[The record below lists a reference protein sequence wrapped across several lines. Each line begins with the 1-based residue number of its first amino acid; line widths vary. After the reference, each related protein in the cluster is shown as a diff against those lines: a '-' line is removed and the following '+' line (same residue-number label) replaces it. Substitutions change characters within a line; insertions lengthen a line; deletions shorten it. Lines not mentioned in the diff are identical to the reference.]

1 MIRRVLHIVLHIQSD
16 NNVIKEYDLTQI
28 YACESMTHV
37 VWHIQ
42 SDNKHIVLHIQS
54 DNNDNV

>member
-1 MIRRVLHIVLHIQSD
+1 M
-16 NNVIKEYDLTQI
+16 IKEYDLTQI

-37 VWHIQ
+37 VSHIQ